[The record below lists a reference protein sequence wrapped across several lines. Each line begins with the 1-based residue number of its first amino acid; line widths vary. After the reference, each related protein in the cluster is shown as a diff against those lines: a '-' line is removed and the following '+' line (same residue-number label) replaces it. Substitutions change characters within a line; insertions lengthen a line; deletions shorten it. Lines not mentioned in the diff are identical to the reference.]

1 MRPDNLKTKIFLDG
15 SDLEETKKLQ
25 SLLGF
30 LDGQTTNPSNF
41 AKSPQTAALVA
52 QGRKFDRDEVYAAYK
67 KRVQSLSQLMPDG
80 AISVEVYADAQTTAD
95 QMITQAKEMFGW
107 IDNAHIKL
115 PITSEG
121 LKAAKQLISDGLR
134 LNLTLCFNQEQAAAV
149 YAATKGAKAGDVF
162 VSPFVGRLVD
172 RGQEGMDLIKNI
184 LKMFAAGDGHV
195 LVLTSSVRN
204 LEQFTRALALG
215 TDLITAY
222 YAAINE
228 WGKAGLPIPDLSTFG
243 PSQLEEIPYQ
253 DISLEKNWQDYNI
266 SHELTGIGLQKFA
279 DDWNALINNKSR

>member
-1 MRPDNLKTKIFLDG
+1 M
-15 SDLEETKKLQ
+15 
-25 SLLGF
+25 
-30 LDGQTTNPSNF
+30 
-41 AKSPQTAALVA
+41 
-52 QGRKFDRDEVYAAYK
+52 
-67 KRVQSLSQLMPDG
+67 
-80 AISVEVYADAQTTAD
+80 
-95 QMITQAKEMFGW
+95 
-107 IDNAHIKL
+107 
-115 PITSEG
+115 
-121 LKAAKQLISDGLR
+121 
-134 LNLTLCFNQEQAAAV
+134 
-149 YAATKGAKAGDVF
+149 
-162 VSPFVGRLVD
+162 
-172 RGQEGMDLIKNI
+172 IKNI
-184 LKMFAAGDGHV
+184 LKMFANGDGHV

-204 LEQFTRALALG
+204 LEQFTHALALG